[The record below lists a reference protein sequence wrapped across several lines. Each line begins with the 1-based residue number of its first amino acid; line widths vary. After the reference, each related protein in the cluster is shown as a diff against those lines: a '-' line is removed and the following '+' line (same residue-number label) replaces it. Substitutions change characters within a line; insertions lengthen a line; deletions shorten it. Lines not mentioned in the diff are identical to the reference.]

1 MRSKSSRSFF
11 RKTQFVNS
19 VAIGYLFL
27 SIVAIVL
34 EFFKDKDL
42 LYLVKPLVIPSLLF
56 MYWCSTRRP
65 NTMYIFALVAA
76 WIANLFAHF
85 DLLLPMVV
93 GVLCLMIY
101 KILFV
106 QLINNSLKSV
116 TFFALAVSAI
126 PFVLFY
132 ILLTIITYSTVQQEL
147 MMYITQCII
156 FVVMGAYALANFF
169 NKSRKSSVYL
179 VVAVVCLVI
188 DQILSFVLNGNFEAV
203 GLLFF
208 YTGQYLFCRF
218 LVLDEKRRRHHD
230 SFTLQARAK
239 D

>member
-1 MRSKSSRSFF
+1 
-11 RKTQFVNS
+11 VNS
-19 VAIGYLFL
+19 VAIGFLFL
-27 SIVAIVL
+27 SIVTVVL

-42 LYLVKPLVIPSLLF
+42 LYLVKPLVIPSLVFL
-56 MYWCSTRRP
+56 YWCSTRRP
-65 NTMYIFALVAA
+65 NPFYIFALVAA
-76 WIANLFAHF
+76 WIANLFAHI

-106 QLINNSLKSV
+106 QLLNTSLKTV
-116 TFFALAVSAI
+116 AFFALAVSAI

-132 ILLTIITYSTVQQEL
+132 ILLTIITYSTIQKDL
-147 MMYITQCII
+147 LIYITQCII

-179 VVAVVCLVI
+179 VIAVVCLIFDHV
-188 DQILSFVLNGNFEAV
+188 LSFILNGNFEAV

-208 YTGQYLFCRF
+208 YAGQYLFCRF

-230 SFTLQARAK
+230 SFTLQARVK